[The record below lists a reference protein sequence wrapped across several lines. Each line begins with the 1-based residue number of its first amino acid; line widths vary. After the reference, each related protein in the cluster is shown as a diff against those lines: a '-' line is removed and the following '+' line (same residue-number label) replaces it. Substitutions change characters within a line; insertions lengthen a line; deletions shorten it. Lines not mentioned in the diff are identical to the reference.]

1 VISEPAVAATA
12 SADVGVVASLY
23 EDGVMVVE
31 FMPGLIVDGDV
42 ARMTRELQAAVADGP
57 FVAVADLR
65 GLAYADNEAREH
77 FSTDPSGDQCAI
89 ALLVGPRVSS
99 YVAARWVSDYEL
111 DRPVRV
117 FTEPAAALEWAR
129 QTAREFIGSLPPG

>member
-1 VISEPAVAATA
+1 VISEPAVVATA

>member
-1 VISEPAVAATA
+1 MISEPAVVATA